1 MIYEK
6 QETYQKEQEL
16 KINDSES
23 QLYNESTVIN
33 I

>member
-16 KINDSES
+16 EINNPES

>member
-16 KINDSES
+16 KINNSKS
-23 QLYNESTVIN
+23 RLYNKSTVIN